1 MVLNIDDLEK
11 VHQRLIAEYINIIEE
26 TSELPFFID
35 IPSSPLLE
43 EISPSKPKRA
53 KETLK
58 LPPPK
63 KSSRPWVLKPL
74 VKFFVESHIK
84 GKLDQLRAS
93 YTLLALNKKSSKM
106 TDKYTWLTEAAEE
119 CEKFADI
126 LQFSQRIRWLIE
138 IIWPLGIGLLLINV
152 RDYSTALSRIAIIL
166 IAFVVYP
173 YLSIFLAFSYKRNRF
188 LHGSIRPIEHFW
200 YSVPEEFSANVYQI
214 EDELFQLLGKKKNR
228 EFPVNIFYT
237 IFVALYF
244 GLHLLVSEQH
254 MLMKLLY
261 FIFFFFLSLHFYK
274 IARKRKWS

>member
-1 MVLNIDDLEK
+1 MILNIDDLEN

-35 IPSSPLLE
+35 IPSMPFLG
-43 EISPSKPKRA
+43 EIFPSKPKKA

-63 KSSRPWVLKPL
+63 RSSRPWVLKPL
-74 VKFFVESHIK
+74 VKFFIESHIK
-84 GKLDQLRAS
+84 GKLDQLRAL
-93 YTLLALNKKSSKM
+93 YTLLELTMKSSKM

-119 CEKFADI
+119 CKKFADI

-166 IAFVVYP
+166 IAFVLYA
-173 YLSIFLAFSYKRNRF
+173 YLSILLAFSYKRNRF
-188 LHGSIRPIEHFW
+188 LYGSIRPIEHDW
-200 YSVPEEFSANVYQI
+200 YSVPEEFKANVYQI

-228 EFPVNIFYT
+228 EFPVDIFYT
-237 IFVALYF
+237 IFVSLYL
-244 GLHLLVSEQH
+244 GLHSLVREQH
-254 MLMKLLY
+254 ILMRLLY
-261 FIFFFFLSLHFYK
+261 SIVFFLLSLYFYK
-274 IARKRKWS
+274 IARKRKWK